1 MCDVNCTTIKTK
13 REYNLGLLLKGG
25 FIQSRFFQLQTVI
38 SHPVFVVCTYCFHT
52 LILRKI

>member
-38 SHPVFVVCTYCFHT
+38 SHPVFVVCTYCF
-52 LILRKI
+52 RFFNFS